1 MSYPPQ
7 GTGGALVALNP
18 ALNAYPK
25 GRHAGNLGGLSAVDV
40 DLVPANIKWTK
51 TIFGVVGTAVA
62 WVFDLFAETGT
73 PPIHMVPVPT
83 LAMSQTNL
91 NAGDGGQVT
100 SKTLNPPVP
109 VVAPTVENSMLLIDD
124 CEALTW
130 NEYVAPDVTS
140 TLDNVVFKIG
150 AGSAKLDVALP
161 ANVGRLAT
169 GAHAAMDLTTYN
181 YIRMWVRSSIA
192 INVGDLHFLLDEHAQ
207 CVSPLKT
214 LDIGALVAGTWT
226 QVSLPLGV
234 AAGLGA
240 IISYG
245 AYMTVDKGA
254 FILNVDQV
262 RATKGA

>member
-25 GRHAGNLGGLSAVDV
+25 GRHAGNPGGLSAVDV

-83 LAMSQTNL
+83 LAIAETNL
-91 NAGDGGQVT
+91 NAGDGGQT
-100 SKTLNPPVP
+100 IPLTLAPPVP
-109 VVAPTVENSMLLIDD
+109 TVTPAAANSMLLIDD
-124 CEALTW
+124 CETNIW
-130 NEYVAPDVTS
+130 DEYIDPNVVS
-140 TLDNVVFKIG
+140 TLDFVVFQIG
-150 AGSAKLDVALP
+150 AGSVKLGI
-161 ANVGRLAT
+161 NILA
-169 GAHAAMDLTTYN
+169 GAGVMATVDHAAIDLTTYN

-192 INVGDLHFLLDEHAQ
+192 INAGDLHFLLDEHAQ
-207 CVSPLKT
+207 CVSPEKT
-214 LDIGALVAGTWT
+214 LDIGALAAGAWT
-226 QVSLPLGV
+226 QVSLPMGDTSALDAV
-234 AAGLGA
+234 
-240 IISYG
+240 ISYG
-245 AYMTVDKGA
+245 INMTIDKGA
-254 FILNVDQV
+254 FILNIDQV